1 MRHNRKEKRKKEKK
15 KCCEKEKNSFK
26 YFSDGIENEEI
37 FKLPRQDCDR
47 KWLFSS
53 LFCIS
58 FFFLKQHF
66 KLTDM
71 ANLFVDLGD
80 SQTDNDLLT

>member
-1 MRHNRKEKRKKEKK
+1 MKRR
-15 KCCEKEKNSFK
+15 KNSFK

-47 KWLFSS
+47 KWLFS
-53 LFCIS
+53 F
-58 FFFLKQHF
+58 KQHF

-71 ANLFVDLGD
+71 ANLFVDLGEIA
-80 SQTDNDLLT
+80 SQTDRK